1 VFAPLLDMLRS
12 SSPDA
17 RLASLR
23 ATHALATRAG
33 AILRLRVGTPEFVD
47 ALWSQ
52 LLPTERPADPA
63 PDPDA
68 DADPDP
74 DAAVESPPSP
84 AVARV
89 LPPAPQVFHALRAL
103 CAAVF
108 PDWETANHV
117 VGAPPDAPVALARD
131 LTPLIHLLR
140 PGVFPHDAVRE
151 KAARLAR
158 LLARSRSGR
167 DALCRE
173 PDAGGGLLETL
184 AEAARSSAPEDAKL
198 RVIAARLVTAL
209 ARDDVDAAAAAARLA
224 DSGATRALFETLL
237 AGGTPSDANE
247 AATEA
252 ATETTTEA
260 ATEAATGAATEAAT
274 DDAVRE
280 AAALALARLAATSET
295 AARSFVSWG
304 ALDTIAATLP
314 APDRFET
321 PPPTPPPDEEDNVF
335 ADAYAGRGEGFVDDV
350 SDARRAP
357 AIPSMTGD
365 VAPPSPPPPRKA
377 RTPGLTAALF
387 DLLAALTRHDA
398 IREEACARGGLAEAR
413 GLLPG
418 GGHRPTWTGVALHSA
433 IPAAKEER
441 EERETSGGDDAKDE
455 GADVQEGE
463 ADGDT
468 APGDSGASGDEG
480 AAGDGDGDAVPGD
493 AAPGDPGD
501 AAPGDGDASPGSPGS
516 PGSSST
522 DWRSLRDRLATSAR
536 LIVAP
541 AGGDASSVPALV
553 RGDPPVDDASSCA
566 AALRALE
573 TLARDARCR
582 DELLADGGA
591 GAKTLAAIVR
601 RGARGCVE
609 PALRTLLLV
618 VSAAEDEKT
627 LAKTLAS
634 AASAASA
641 ASGGGAAAAL
651 ELKRRAETTSRAKTA
666 EEGDGAA
673 IATAFA
679 KDARD
684 RDPDPDEFAYDVLTC
699 DVVRSSVA
707 GVPLEGASASLR
719 GAVATAM
726 TSYPLSAVLP
736 PARPPAPEPPV
747 KIEPPKAPLGRAHVR
762 APVRRAAAA
771 TAAAVEDGAVEKKEK
786 EEKGEEGGEEEAGET
801 LEIVTER

>member
-1 VFAPLLDMLRS
+1 M
-12 SSPDA
+12 
-17 RLASLR
+17 
-23 ATHALATRAG
+23 
-33 AILRLRVGTPEFVD
+33 
-47 ALWSQ
+47 
-52 LLPTERPADPA
+52 
-63 PDPDA
+63 
-68 DADPDP
+68 
-74 DAAVESPPSP
+74 
-84 AVARV
+84 
-89 LPPAPQVFHALRAL
+89 FHALRAI

-108 PDWETANHV
+108 PDWETASHV

-131 LTPLIHLLR
+131 LTPLTHLLR
-140 PGVFPHDAVRE
+140 PGVLPHDAVRE

-173 PDAGGGLLETL
+173 PDAGGGLLEAL
-184 AEAARSSAPEDAKL
+184 AEAARSNAPEDAKL

-209 ARDDVDAAAAAARLA
+209 ARDDTDAAAAAARLA
-224 DSGATRALFETLL
+224 DSGATRALFETL
-237 AGGTPSDANE
+237 AGD
-247 AATEA
+247 AATH
-252 ATETTTEA
+252 ATADATT
-260 ATEAATGAATEAAT
+260 T

-280 AAALALARLAATSET
+280 AAAIALARMAATSET
-295 AARSFVSWG
+295 AAMSFVSWG

-314 APDRFET
+314 APDRFQT

-335 ADAYAGRGEGFVDDV
+335 ADAFGGRRDGFVDEI

-365 VAPPSPPPPRKA
+365 VSRPKSPGLTRRTS

-433 IPAAKEER
+433 IPAVKAER
-441 EERETSGGDDAKDE
+441 DQETRGGDDANDE
-455 GADVQEGE
+455 GADGE
-463 ADGDT
+463 A
-468 APGDSGASGDEG
+468 ASGDEAPRG
-480 AAGDGDGDAVPGD
+480 GDEAPRGGDEASRDGDGDGDGDA
-493 AAPGDPGD
+493 
-501 AAPGDGDASPGSPGS
+501 SSGSPGS
-516 PGSSST
+516 PGCASP
-522 DWRSLRDRLATSAR
+522 DWRSLRDALATSAR
-536 LIVAP
+536 LVVAP
-541 AGGDASSVPALV
+541 AGGDASSVPVLV

-601 RGARGCVE
+601 RGVRGCVE

-618 VSAAEDEKT
+618 VSAAEDDKT
-627 LAKTLAS
+627 LAKTLADADA

-641 ASGGGAAAAL
+641 ASGRGAAAAL
-651 ELKRRAETTSRAKTA
+651 ELKRRAETPETT
-666 EEGDGAA
+666 
-673 IATAFA
+673 IATENDA
-679 KDARD
+679 KATVKDAQSDARD
-684 RDPDPDEFAYDVLTC
+684 RVVGTLGPDEFAYDVLTC
-699 DVVRSSVA
+699 DVVRTSVA
-707 GVPLEGASASLR
+707 SVPLEDASASLR

-736 PARPPAPEPPV
+736 PARPPAPDPPV
-747 KIEPPKAPLGRAHVR
+747 RIEPPRAPLGRAHVR
-762 APVRRAAAA
+762 APVRRAARQKSASLES
-771 TAAAVEDGAVEKKEK
+771 AVAVDSGEEETKEKKEK
-786 EEKGEEGGEEEAGET
+786 REEGGEEEAGET

>member
-1 VFAPLLDMLRS
+1 MFAPLLDMLRS

-63 PDPDA
+63 DPADPDPDA

-74 DAAVESPPSP
+74 DADPAAAAVESPPSP

-108 PDWETANHV
+108 PDWETASHV

-224 DSGATRALFETLL
+224 DSGATRALFETL
-237 AGGTPSDANE
+237 AGRTPSDA
-247 AATEA
+247 
-252 ATETTTEA
+252 TET
-260 ATEAATGAATEAAT
+260 ATDAAT

-280 AAALALARLAATSET
+280 AAAMALARLAATSET

-335 ADAYAGRGEGFVDDV
+335 ADAYAGRGAGFVDDV

-365 VAPPSPPPPRKA
+365 VSPKSPPPPRKA

-441 EERETSGGDDAKDE
+441 EEQETSGGDDAKDD
-455 GADVQEGE
+455 GADVQEGD
-463 ADGDT
+463 ADGEA
-468 APGDSGASGDEG
+468 APGDPGASGDED
-480 AAGDGDGDAVPGD
+480 AAGDGDGDAAPGDPGD

-501 AAPGDGDASPGSPGS
+501 AAPGDPGDAS

-627 LAKTLAS
+627 LAKTLAD
-634 AASAASA
+634 AADAASA

-651 ELKRRAETTSRAKTA
+651 ELKRRAETASRATTA
-666 EEGDGAA
+666 EDRGDGAA
-673 IATAFA
+673 IATAMA
-679 KDARD
+679 KDARERD
-684 RDPDPDEFAYDVLTC
+684 RERDSDPDEFAYDVLTC

-771 TAAAVEDGAVEKKEK
+771 TAAPAEDGAEEKKEK
-786 EEKGEEGGEEEAGET
+786 EKKGEEGGEEEVGET

>member
-1 VFAPLLDMLRS
+1 MFVPLLDALRS
-12 SSPDA
+12 STPDV

-63 PDPDA
+63 PAPDA
-68 DADPDP
+68 DAD
-74 DAAVESPPSP
+74 AESPPSP
-84 AVARV
+84 AVARAR
-89 LPPAPQVFHALRAL
+89 PPAPQVFHALRAI

-108 PDWETANHV
+108 PDWETASHV

-131 LTPLIHLLR
+131 LTPLTHLLR
-140 PGVFPHDAVRE
+140 PGVLPHDAVRE

-173 PDAGGGLLETL
+173 PDAGGGLLEAL
-184 AEAARSSAPEDAKL
+184 AEAARSNAPEDAKL

-209 ARDDVDAAAAAARLA
+209 ARDDTDAAAAAARLA
-224 DSGATRALFETLL
+224 DSGATRALFETL
-237 AGGTPSDANE
+237 AGD
-247 AATEA
+247 AATTD
-252 ATETTTEA
+252 ATADATT
-260 ATEAATGAATEAAT
+260 T

-280 AAALALARLAATSET
+280 AAAMALARMAATSET

-314 APDRFET
+314 APDRFQT

-335 ADAYAGRGEGFVDDV
+335 ADAFGGRRDGFVDEI

-365 VAPPSPPPPRKA
+365 VSRPKSPGLTRRTS

-433 IPAAKEER
+433 IPAVKAER
-441 EERETSGGDDAKDE
+441 DQETRGGDDANDE
-455 GADVQEGE
+455 GADGE
-463 ADGDT
+463 A
-468 APGDSGASGDEG
+468 APGDGEAASGDEAPRG
-480 AAGDGDGDAVPGD
+480 GDEASRGGDEASRDGDGDGDGDA
-493 AAPGDPGD
+493 
-501 AAPGDGDASPGSPGS
+501 SSGSPGS
-516 PGSSST
+516 PGCASP
-522 DWRSLRDRLATSAR
+522 DWRSLHDALATSAR
-536 LIVAP
+536 LVVAP
-541 AGGDASSVPALV
+541 AGGDASSVPVLI

-601 RGARGCVE
+601 RGVRGCVE

-618 VSAAEDEKT
+618 VSAAEDDKT
-627 LAKTLAS
+627 LAKTLADADA

-641 ASGGGAAAAL
+641 ASGRGAAAAL
-651 ELKRRAETTSRAKTA
+651 ELKRRAETPETT
-666 EEGDGAA
+666 
-673 IATAFA
+673 IATENDA
-679 KDARD
+679 KATAKDAQSDARD
-684 RDPDPDEFAYDVLTC
+684 RVFGTGTLDPDESAYDVLTC
-699 DVVRSSVA
+699 DVVRTSVA
-707 GVPLEGASASLR
+707 SVPLEDASASLR

-726 TSYPLSAVLP
+726 TSYPLSATLP
-736 PARPPAPEPPV
+736 PARPPAPDPPV
-747 KIEPPKAPLGRAHVR
+747 RIEPPRAPLGRAHVR
-762 APVRRAAAA
+762 APVRRAARQKSASLES
-771 TAAAVEDGAVEKKEK
+771 AVAVDSGEEETKEKKEK
-786 EEKGEEGGEEEAGET
+786 REEGGEEEAGET